1 MAARKLAAAVGL
13 AMALAL
19 PTLPALASHGGDV
32 ALNGGRHHGQGHD
45 GGVLNGGQGVWARKG
60 RHELRLKHHRLRQ
73 FEGVVSSFDGSTL
86 VLHPLHT
93 DAVTV
98 TVTISSSTV
107 ITADESVTTTTL
119 AAGEQ
124 VHVKV
129 AVGAGGS
136 LTAVRVTIQRSEADA
151 DQTPTGDDA
160 AQPTA
165 EPTTTP
171 PDQGAGPNGPH
182 GHHKHKGH
190 GDDATAPRG

>member
-1 MAARKLAAAVGL
+1 MAVRKLAAAVGL

-19 PTLPALASHGGDV
+19 PALPAMASHGGDI
-32 ALNGGRHHGQGHD
+32 AFNGGRHHGQGHD
-45 GGVLNGGQGVWARKG
+45 GGALNGGQGVWTWKD
-60 RHELRLKHHRLRQ
+60 RHERHLKHHGLLQ

-98 TVTISSSTV
+98 TIAISSSTV
-107 ITADESVTTTTL
+107 VTADESVTTTTL

-124 VHVKV
+124 VHVKA

-136 LTAVRVTIQRSEADA
+136 FTAVRVTIQRSETGA

-171 PDQGAGPNGPH
+171 PDQEAGPNGPH

-190 GDDATAPRG
+190 GDDSSAPHA